1 MDAPALPQPGPGAPG
16 SPPRIAV
23 VVSRYN
29 RSITAALFDGALAE
43 NESRGGV
50 RSAVS
55 VFEAA
60 GSFEL
65 PVLALAAAES
75 GRFDG
80 VVALGCLIRGQT
92 RHDRYI
98 AEAVA
103 HGLTRVSLKTG
114 VPVAFGVLTVEDA
127 AQARA
132 RAGGKR
138 GNKGTDAMGAVL
150 DAAECVRA
158 IRAGTTAWSSD
169 DGKGAPDKAARQA
182 LAGTGKRR

>member
-1 MDAPALPQPGPGAPG
+1 MEAPVQPVAGADT
-16 SPPRIAV
+16 PRIAV

-29 RSITAALFDGALAE
+29 RSITAALLKGALAE
-43 NESRGGV
+43 YQARGGV

-65 PVLALAAAES
+65 PVLALAAAGS

-80 VVALGCLIRGQT
+80 IVALGCLIRGQT

-98 AEAVA
+98 ADAVA

-138 GNKGTDAMGAVL
+138 GNKGADAMGAVL
-150 DAAECVRA
+150 DAVECVRA
-158 IRAGTTAWSSD
+158 IRAGNTAWAAD
-169 DGKGAPDKAARQA
+169 RKAPDKTVRRA
-182 LAGTGKRR
+182 LTGTGKRR